1 MPLILQVH
9 QSRFLQDRENKL
21 KVVVL
26 MDRKSE
32 KIAVLGAG
40 SWGTALA
47 MVLAD
52 NGHEIRLWGHN
63 PAQIE
68 EINQDHTNKKYLPGI
83 TLPSSVKGYSSLHAA
98 LDGMKMVIMAVPTKA
113 IREVIRKMMESISE
127 SVVIVHVSKGIE
139 PDSLLRIS
147 EMIEEEMPEELLE
160 SVVVLSGPSHAE
172 EVSLRHPTTVTVSSK
187 NMEEAEKVQDLFI
200 NNHFRVYTNP
210 DLIGVEIGGALKNII
225 ALAAGISDGLG
236 YGDNAKAALITRG
249 LAEIARL
256 GVKMGASPLTF
267 SGLTG
272 IGDLI
277 VTCTSIHS
285 RNWRAGNM
293 LGKGQNLD
301 EVLENMGMVVE
312 GVRTTKAAYQLA
324 QKFEVKMPITNALYH
339 VLFNNVNP
347 KDAVDGLMSREKTHE
362 MEDLTDI
369 LGGRK

>member
-1 MPLILQVH
+1 
-9 QSRFLQDRENKL
+9 
-21 KVVVL
+21 
-26 MDRKSE
+26 MDRKRE
-32 KIAVLGAG
+32 KVAVLGAG

-52 NGHEIRLWGHN
+52 NGHEVRLWGHN
-63 PAQIE
+63 FAQIE
-68 EINQDHTNKKYLPGI
+68 EINQNHTNKKYLPGI
-83 TLPSSVKGYSSLHAA
+83 TLPSSVMGYSSLHAA

-113 IREVIRKMMESISE
+113 IREVIRKMMESTSE
-127 SVVIVHVSKGIE
+127 SVIIVHVSKGIE

-147 EMIEEEMPEELLE
+147 EMIEEEMPEKLLE

-187 NMEEAEKVQDLFI
+187 KMDEAEKVQDLFI